1 MLRRRPLLLITLL
14 IALLWIVILSV
25 LAALRQPSRTGAD
38 STPIPLATSPATPP
52 FSPSPLHPSPSPTA
66 AQARNVSPVPV
77 ADPYDLSCRLKGL
90 CGLSPFVPSD
100 PFEVGAKRTFWV
112 FDLDGY
118 QAHAVQAILRH
129 ITPHAYFWLEE
140 AIPYEPNALTTLAE
154 TFEEKIYPTNRALFG
169 SEWNPGIDGD
179 PHLYILFTRAISGV
193 AGYFSSTD
201 ELSPQVHPYSNAH
214 EMFVLNA
221 TALSLSS
228 PATADILAHEFQ
240 HMIHWNMDRSES
252 TWLNEGASMLA
263 ERVNGYEPGH
273 FRSFLLQPDLNLTG
287 WGETPSQSIAHYGQA
302 DLFLTY
308 LYQRLGPQFIRELV
322 SNPLDGLESVDDT
335 LRRLPFASQSLSAD
349 QLFLDW
355 AAALFLND
363 PSSESGRYASP
374 AHEKPSSRRIATCPV
389 ESSDQV
395 TPYGLDFITIA
406 CTGRYRLRFEGAP
419 ELQRFPVVAHSGHA
433 MLWSNES
440 NLSDTRLTH
449 RFDLRQVPS
458 PITLTYWT
466 WYDLEENFDYAYL
479 EASTDGKSWEILR
492 TSSSTDRNPVGNAY
506 GWGYS
511 GKSGAW
517 IQESV
522 DLSRFAGQM
531 LWLRFEYVTDDAITG
546 QGLLLDD
553 VSIPAIGY
561 FSDFEQDEGGWETEG
576 FQRVQDTVPV
586 PFRLLWILEGTSPS
600 VQEVTLSADNTAEFT
615 FHLDA
620 GQQATLVVTM
630 LSRLTHQAAPYRFS
644 ITPLP

>member
-1 MLRRRPLLLITLL
+1 MPRRQPLLLTLL

-25 LAALRQPSRTGAD
+25 LAVLCQPLRTEPD
-38 STPIPLATSPATPP
+38 SLPIPSVTSPVTSSPYP
-52 FSPSPLHPSPSPTA
+52 FPPSPSPTA
-66 AQARNVSPVPV
+66 AQTSNASLAPV

-90 CGLSPFVPSD
+90 CGLSQFVPSG
-100 PFEVGAKRTFWV
+100 PFEVGAKHTFWV
-112 FDLDGY
+112 FDLEGY
-118 QAHAVQAILRH
+118 QAHAVQAILHH
-129 ITPHAYFWLEE
+129 ITPHAYFWVEKG
-140 AIPYEPNALTTLAE
+140 IPYEQNTLITLAE

-179 PHLYILFTRAISGV
+179 PHLYILFTRATSSGI
-193 AGYFSSTD
+193 AGYFSSSD
-201 ELSPQVHPYSNAH
+201 EFSPQVYPYSNAH
-214 EMFVLNA
+214 EMFVLNT
-221 TALSLSS
+221 TALSFSS
-228 PATADILAHEFQ
+228 SATADILAHEFQ

-308 LYQRLGPQFIRELV
+308 LYRRLGPQFIRELV

-335 LRRLPFASQSLSAD
+335 LRRPPLAAQSLSAD

-363 PSSESGRYASP
+363 PSMENGRYASP
-374 AHEKPSSRRIATCPV
+374 VHEKPSSTRIATCPV
-389 ESSDQV
+389 EISDQV
-395 TPYGLDFITIA
+395 MPYGLDFITISCA
-406 CTGRYRLRFEGAP
+406 GRYQLRFEGATQ
-419 ELQRFPVVAHSGHA
+419 LQRFPVAAHSGHS
-433 MLWSNES
+433 MFWSNEH

-449 RFDLRQVPS
+449 HFDLRQALP

-479 EASTDGKSWEILR
+479 EVSTDGKSWEILH
-492 TSSSTDRNPVGNAY
+492 TPSGTDRNPVGNAH
-506 GWGYS
+506 GWGYN
-511 GKSGAW
+511 GKSGTW

-522 DLSRFAGQM
+522 DLSRFAGQT

-553 VSIPAIGY
+553 ISIPAIGY
-561 FSDFEQDEGGWETEG
+561 FSDFEQDEGGWQAEG
-576 FQRVQDTVPV
+576 FQYVQDTISV
-586 PFRLLWILEGTSPS
+586 PFRLLWILEGESPS
-600 VQEVTLSADNTAEFT
+600 VQEVALSADNTAEFT
-615 FHLDA
+615 FHLDP

-644 ITPLP
+644 ITPIP